1 MNEEQFESPAAP
13 LRQRALLSVVT
24 GWVLAVLGVLLGAG
38 GVWLALL
45 GGSWAYIVLGI
56 WLLVSGVLL
65 VRLRRAALGA
75 YAGLLI
81 ATLIWALWEV
91 GLDRWALVPRGAFL
105 AVVGLWLLCPW
116 ISRPLDRTQASVY
129 PADAP
134 AQSSWRGPRGWLAGA
149 MVVVILTTLVSMTR
163 DPFDIAG
170 ELPSAPSTASVL
182 AGVPGAAGDDW
193 LAYGST
199 GYGERYSTLTEI
211 TPQTVTR
218 LEPAWTFHTG
228 DPKGPSD
235 PIETTFEVT
244 PLKIGDTLYLC
255 TVHDHVVALDAAS
268 GQVRWRFD
276 PKVQVGHTSQ
286 HLSCRGLAYHDD
298 ATETVLSTVPATPVA
313 TGGGAAAATGASA
326 NATGG
331 APLGAAAAACT
342 RRIFVPTIDARL
354 IALDAASGAPCV
366 GFGANGT
373 VQLATNMG
381 DLKPGYYMQTSPP
394 VVTRNLLILGASIND
409 SESVANPSGA
419 IRAFDVHTG
428 RLVWNWDL
436 GRPDATAPLAP
447 GEVYTPNT
455 PPSWAGGS
463 VDEGLGLVY
472 FPLGNQSPDQLG
484 FGRSAEV
491 ERFSSSIVAL
501 DVATGHLRWVFQGVH
516 HDLWDRDMP
525 AQPTLVDL
533 AVEGKTVPALIA
545 PTKQGELY
553 VLDRRTGKPIFPVRE
568 LPVPPTSPVQGEA
581 ISSTQPSSGLSFM
594 PPPLTGK
601 DMWGATPFDQ
611 LVCRIELHSMRYAGP
626 YTPPGTQRTLVY
638 PGNLGVFNW
647 GGVAVDP
654 VRQALV
660 GTPTHLAFTYQLIA
674 RQDATTNY
682 VSAGKNEHW
691 NENYGARY
699 AVMIEPF
706 LSPLGLPCQAPPWGA
721 IAGVDLRTGKLAW
734 MHRNGTVRDQM
745 PSFLP
750 IPFPMG
756 VASLGGPLITAGG
769 VAFYSGAMDNYLR
782 AYDVTTGKKLWQS
795 RLPAGGQ
802 ATPMTYRINGR
813 QMVVVAAGGHG
824 SFGTT
829 LGDAVV
835 AYALK

>member
-1 MNEEQFESPAAP
+1 M
-13 LRQRALLSVVT
+13 LSLAT
-24 GWVLAVLGVLLGAG
+24 GWLLVVLGAGLVAG
-38 GVWLALL
+38 GVWLAVL
-45 GGSWAYIVLGI
+45 GGSWAYIGLGGG
-56 WLLVSGVLL
+56 LMVTGVLL
-65 VRLRRAALGA
+65 ARRRRAALGV
-75 YAGLLI
+75 YATLLV

-91 GLDRWALVPRGAFL
+91 GLDRWALIPRGAFL
-105 AVVGLWLLCPW
+105 AVVGLWLLAPW
-116 ISRPLDRTQASVY
+116 INRPLNSGHT
-129 PADAP
+129 ADAP
-134 AQSSWRGPRGWLAGA
+134 LQSAWGGARGWLGGA
-149 MVVVILTTLVSMTR
+149 MVLVIATTLISSVR
-163 DPFDIAG
+163 DPLDIAG
-170 ELPSAPSTASVL
+170 QLPPASAA
-182 AGVPGAAGDDW
+182 AQGAAAAAPGASGDDW
-193 LAYGST
+193 LAYGGT
-199 GYGERYSTLTEI
+199 GYAERYSSLTDI
-211 TPQTVTR
+211 TPETIGR
-218 LEPAWTFHTG
+218 LEPAWTFHTEDMKGPG
-228 DPKGPSD
+228 DPH
-235 PIETTFEVT
+235 ETTFEVT
-244 PLKIGDTLYLC
+244 PLKVGDTLYLC
-255 TVHDHVVALDAAS
+255 TVHDHVIALDAAS
-268 GQVRWRFD
+268 GTERWHFD
-276 PKVQVGHTSQ
+276 PGVKVGHSSQ

-298 ATETVLSTVPATPVA
+298 AQDATAATPRLISA
-313 TGGGAAAATGASA
+313 GAGSSAATP
-326 NATGG
+326 TG
-331 APLGAAAAACT
+331 APVTAATSGITAPPAPACT
-342 RRIFVPTIDARL
+342 RRIFLPTIDGRL
-354 IALDAASGAPCV
+354 FALDAATGRQCT
-366 GFGANGT
+366 GFGDGGV

-381 DLKPGYYMQTSPP
+381 NLKPGYYMQTSPP
-394 VVTRNLLILGASIND
+394 VVTRKLLILGASIND
-409 SESVANPSGA
+409 SESVANPSGT

-447 GEVYTPNT
+447 GQVYTSNT

-501 DVATGHLRWVFQGVH
+501 DVASGRLRWVFQGVH

-568 LPVPPTSPVQGEA
+568 SPVPSTSPVQGE
-581 ISSTQPSSGLSFM
+581 IMSPTQPSSALSFM

-601 DMWGATPFDQ
+601 DMWGATPFDE

-654 VRQALV
+654 VRQILV
-660 GTPTHLAFTYQLIA
+660 GTPTHLAFTYQFIA

-745 PSFLP
+745 PGFLP

-769 VAFYSGAMDNYLR
+769 VAFYSGTLDNYLR
-782 AYDVTTGKKLWQS
+782 AYDVTTGRKLWQS

-802 ATPMTYRINGR
+802 ATPMTYRVNGK
-813 QMVVVAAGGHG
+813 QMVVVAAGGLG

-829 LGDAVV
+829 IGDAVM

>member
-1 MNEEQFESPAAP
+1 M
-13 LRQRALLSVVT
+13 LTVTT
-24 GWVLAVLGVLLGAG
+24 GWILVVLGSLLGLG
-38 GVWLALL
+38 GVWLAVL
-45 GGSWAYIVLGI
+45 GGSWAYIALGI
-56 WLLVSGVLL
+56 GLVITGVLL
-65 VRLRRAALGA
+65 ARRRRAALHV
-75 YAGLLI
+75 YAALLVV
-81 ATLIWALWEV
+81 TLIWALWEV
-91 GLDRWALVPRGAFL
+91 GLDRWSLIPRGAFL
-105 AVVGLWLLCPW
+105 AVVGLWLLAPW
-116 ISRPLDRTQASVY
+116 IDRPLNESRT
-129 PADAP
+129 ADAP
-134 AQSSWRGPRGWLAGA
+134 DRTTWRGPRGLLGGA
-149 MVVVILTTLVSMTR
+149 MILVIATALISIFQ
-163 DPFDIAG
+163 DPFDIPG
-170 ELPSAPSTASVL
+170 QLPTAPTATQ
-182 AGVPGAAGDDW
+182 AATAVPGASGDDW

-199 GYGERYSTLTEI
+199 AYGERYSSLADI
-211 TPQTVTR
+211 TPGTVGR
-218 LEPAWTFHTG
+218 LEPVWTFHTR
-228 DPKGPSD
+228 DPKGPGD

-244 PLKIGDTLYLC
+244 PLKIGDALYLC
-255 TVHDHVVALDAAS
+255 TVHDHVIALDAAS
-268 GQVRWRFD
+268 GQERWRFD

-286 HLSCRGLAYHDD
+286 HLSCRGLAYHAD
-298 ATETVLSTVPATPVA
+298 ATDTVSSAVSVISVSTA
-313 TGGGAAAATGASA
+313 GASA
-326 NATGG
+326 PAAGGASASTTGG
-331 APLGAAAAACT
+331 VPLGTAKPSCT
-342 RRIFVPTIDARL
+342 RRIFISTIDARL
-354 IALDAASGAPCV
+354 IALDAASGAPCSE
-366 GFGANGT
+366 FGANGT

-381 DLKPGYYMQTSPP
+381 NLKPGYYMQTSPP
-394 VVTRNLLILGASIND
+394 VVTRNLLILGASVND

-436 GRPDATAPLAP
+436 GRPDVTSPLLP
-447 GEVYTPNT
+447 GQVYTPNT

-533 AVEGKTVPALIA
+533 AVEGATVPALIA

-553 VLDRRTGKPIFPVRE
+553 VLDRRTGKPIFLVRE
-568 LPVPPTSPVQGEA
+568 SPVPSTSPVQGEMM
-581 ISSTQPSSGLSFM
+581 SPTQPGSALSFM

-601 DMWGATPFDQ
+601 DMWGATPFDE

-626 YTPPGTQRTLVY
+626 YTPPATQRTLVY

-654 VRQALV
+654 VRQILI
-660 GTPTHLAFTYQLIA
+660 GTPTHLAFTYQFIA

-745 PSFLP
+745 PSFMP

-756 VASLGGPLITAGG
+756 VASLGGPLLTAGG

-782 AYDVTTGKKLWQS
+782 AYDVTNGRQLWQS

-802 ATPMTYRINGR
+802 ATPMTYRVNGK

-829 LGDAVV
+829 LGDAIV

>member
-1 MNEEQFESPAAP
+1 M
-13 LRQRALLSVVT
+13 QR
-24 GWVLAVLGVLLGAG
+24 
-38 GVWLALL
+38 
-45 GGSWAYIVLGI
+45 
-56 WLLVSGVLL
+56 
-65 VRLRRAALGA
+65 VRRR
-75 YAGLLI
+75 
-81 ATLIWALWEV
+81 
-91 GLDRWALVPRGAFL
+91 R
-105 AVVGLWLLCPW
+105 
-116 ISRPLDRTQASVY
+116 
-129 PADAP
+129 
-134 AQSSWRGPRGWLAGA
+134 
-149 MVVVILTTLVSMTR
+149 
-163 DPFDIAG
+163 
-170 ELPSAPSTASVL
+170 
-182 AGVPGAAGDDW
+182 
-193 LAYGST
+193 
-199 GYGERYSTLTEI
+199 
-211 TPQTVTR
+211 
-218 LEPAWTFHTG
+218 
-228 DPKGPSD
+228 
-235 PIETTFEVT
+235 
-244 PLKIGDTLYLC
+244 
-255 TVHDHVVALDAAS
+255 
-268 GQVRWRFD
+268 
-276 PKVQVGHTSQ
+276 
-286 HLSCRGLAYHDD
+286 
-298 ATETVLSTVPATPVA
+298 
-313 TGGGAAAATGASA
+313 
-326 NATGG
+326 
-331 APLGAAAAACT
+331 
-342 RRIFVPTIDARL
+342 
-354 IALDAASGAPCV
+354 
-366 GFGANGT
+366 T
-373 VQLATNMG
+373 VQLATHMSN
-381 DLKPGYYMQTSPP
+381 LKPGYYMQTSPP
-394 VVTRNLLILGASIND
+394 VVTHNLLIIGASIND
-409 SESVANPSGA
+409 SESVASPSGA

-463 VDEGLGLVY
+463 VDEGLGLVF

-484 FGRSAEV
+484 AGRSAEV
-491 ERFSSSIVAL
+491 DHFSSSIVAL
-501 DVATGHLRWVFQGVH
+501 DVASGRLRWSFQGVH

-525 AQPTLVDL
+525 AQPTLIDL

-568 LPVPPTSPVQGEA
+568 SPVPSTSPVPGEMM
-581 ISSTQPSSGLSFM
+581 SPTQPSSALSFM

-611 LVCRIELHSMRYAGP
+611 LVCRFELHSMRYAGP

-660 GTPTHLAFTYQLIA
+660 GTPTHLAFTYQFIA

-682 VSAGKNEHW
+682 VSAGKKEHW
-691 NENYGARY
+691 NENYGASY

-706 LSPLGLPCQAPPWGA
+706 LSPLGLPCQVPPRGT

-750 IPFPMG
+750 IPVPMG

-782 AYDVTTGKKLWQS
+782 VYDVTTGRKLWQS

-802 ATPMTYRINGR
+802 ATPMTYRVNGK

-824 SFGTT
+824 SFGTNPR
-829 LGDAVV
+829 
-835 AYALK
+835 